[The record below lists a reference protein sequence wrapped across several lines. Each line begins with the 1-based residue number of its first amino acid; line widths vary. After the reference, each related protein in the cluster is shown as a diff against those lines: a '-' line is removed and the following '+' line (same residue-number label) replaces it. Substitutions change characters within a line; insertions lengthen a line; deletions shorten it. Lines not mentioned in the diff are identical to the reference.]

1 MAQQSLP
8 YGLTDN
14 DPNPANDI
22 TNREAWKRVAEM
34 LSDIYSLQST
44 IVSAGDFLFS
54 GELTTEEKIAAADAY
69 CVAHGKTILAI
80 PASMIPYDIT
90 LCPASSGVR
99 RVREGGS
106 ISVFDVQAYGAA
118 VGNVTNTWPAIS
130 AAAAG
135 LLNANGGVLHFPPGI
150 YLASTASA
158 STYQVRVPVAGA
170 NFTPADQLFG
180 YQLLFQNITG
190 VHISASGATINS
202 TVNQANLPVGTASG
216 AIILCDGVRHFT
228 VDGLNFTSI
237 TQRDGAGA
245 VTVAGLNGLAFTSQ
259 TRDSYSISVRNTIM
273 TDVYAAF
280 YAFGDA
286 VSAYRVR
293 GIRVDA
299 LRHEGG
305 VYTLACHNNGDN
317 VQAHGVQSINTSRE
331 YFVYGASGHYVS
343 MYSETGTAGFGSVIK
358 AYDRDVTDITYSLYT
373 RKTISAPH
381 VSIQSQHHVATQPI
395 PARCLN
401 ISVEVNNQGVT
412 NAVGVGFDYL
422 QDSVLTGTSSN
433 NLFDGITLSGIHEQA
448 PVLTTSQNVVAA
460 ARGRL
465 NTDRLVLLNGTLYQL
480 YNRTGFYDNK
490 QTLNTFV
497 PNLRI
502 NGVTTGITYSGTTKG
517 EFWRD
522 GQWIE
527 AVIRIVL
534 TSKGASVGTV
544 TLDLPVVS
552 GNYSA
557 GNPVIRGMGF
567 ANMSGLT
574 SPISGYVQNSGTLA
588 VLQHQSAT
596 AMVAL
601 ANTNLTDTS
610 DMLLHLRYPL

>member
-1 MAQQSLP
+1 MAQQTLFLGTNPNDHTGESLRGGGAKINEMFTEVYALQSQTINAGAVEYNFTGATNEQRIQLAINAAVLGGFDRVYVPAFMLP
-8 YGLTDN
+8 YD
-14 DPNPANDI
+14 A
-22 TNREAWKRVAEM
+22 
-34 LSDIYSLQST
+34 SLVT
-44 IVSAGDFLFS
+44 FN
-54 GELTTEEKIAAADAY
+54 T
-69 CVAHGKTILAI
+69 AI
-80 PASMIPYDIT
+80 QM
-90 LCPASSGVR
+90 
-99 RVREGGS
+99 VREGGLV
-106 ISVFDVQAYGAA
+106 SVFDVQAYGAA
-118 VGNVTNTWPAIS
+118 VGNVINAMPAIS

-135 LLNANGGVLHFPPGI
+135 LVAASGGVLHFPPGI

-158 STYQVRVPVAGA
+158 NTYQVRVPVAGA
-170 NFTPADQLFG
+170 NFTPADQMFG
-180 YQLLFQNITG
+180 YQLLFQNVTG
-190 VHISASGATINS
+190 IHISGAGATLNS

-237 TQRDGAGA
+237 TQRDGAGT

-259 TRDSYSISVRNTIM
+259 TRDSYSIAVRNSIS
-273 TDVYAAF
+273 TDVYTAF

-286 VSAYRVR
+286 ASTFRVR
-293 GIRVDA
+293 GIRLDA

-331 YFVYGASGHYVS
+331 YFVFGVSGHYVS

-358 AYDRDVTDITYSLYT
+358 AYDRDVTDITYSLFT

-381 VSIQSQHHVATQPI
+381 VSIQSQHHVATQPT

-412 NAVGVGFDYL
+412 NAVGVGFDYY
-422 QDSVLTGTSSN
+422 QDTTLTGTSSN

-448 PVLTTSQNVVAA
+448 PVLTTSQNGTVA

-465 NTDRLVLLNGTLYQL
+465 NTDRLILLNGALYNL

-527 AVIRIVL
+527 ALVRIVL
-534 TSKGASVGTV
+534 TNKGASVGSV

-552 GNYSA
+552 GSYSS
-557 GNPVIRGMGF
+557 GNPVLRGMGF

-574 SPISGYVQNSGTLA
+574 SPISGYVQNAGTLA

-596 AMVAL
+596 AMVDL
-601 ANTNLTDTS
+601 ANTNLTNTS
-610 DMLLHLRYPL
+610 DMLLHIRYTL